1 MSQET
6 SVLEAPDPT
15 NIVWEDLG
23 ISGSRLKCNNI
34 NANLL
39 MTALVL
45 GAFFLFWFLR
55 YIPNKVQKAFPT
67 STHCG
72 AIQDTFDVNN
82 NMAFDK
88 IIKTPEFAKFK
99 TSANWD
105 RK

>member
-55 YIPNKVQKAFPT
+55 YIPNKV
-67 STHCG
+67 
-72 AIQDTFDVNN
+72 
-82 NMAFDK
+82 
-88 IIKTPEFAKFK
+88 
-99 TSANWD
+99 
-105 RK
+105 